1 MEGSDL
7 ISFVTFCLFQKFDQ
21 QVSGITVSGVQ
32 VEQFNEKTLEDQTLM
47 ALVEMEN
54 EGLLD

>member
-1 MEGSDL
+1 MEGSDF

-32 VEQFNEKTLEDQTLM
+32 VEQFNEKTLEDQTLL